1 MKVLG
6 DPFHNPGDDCYWM
19 GSSSRS
25 ICVCVSWELEKCSS
39 CLDIILLV
47 SWCSLPKS
55 ILSGGFLGVLH
66 SPWTIETIRSR
77 IKHGLVDQ
85 CFVAI
90 KTKRVLIAVL
100 LLLAQYLM
108 VLMVSCCFM
117 MFHPDENLITQLTL
131 VSSHRHH
138 EQPTNSCIYDHH
150 IYIYR
155 YESIYIYTSPE
166 ADRKMPPWD
175 YPILSHPWCFFN
187 ASMAI
192 ATLISLGLSWP
203 LSKQPPFGGGWCEPF
218 EWLVIRM
225 KGTTSEL
232 LVHRGDIH
240 HVMIIY
246 LDEIVSIHTQF
257 IVPSY
262 EIIWN
267 HYCCCD
273 FKKAYDTNL

>member
-150 IYIYR
+150 IYIYIDTSL
-155 YESIYIYTSPE
+155 YIYIHP
-166 ADRKMPPWD
+166 RKPTEKCHHGIIPS
-175 YPILSHPWCFFN
+175 YPIPGVFLMHRWRS
-187 ASMAI
+187 
-192 ATLISLGLSWP
+192 P
-203 LSKQPPFGGGWCEPF
+203 LSLVLAYHGPF
-218 EWLVIRM
+218 RN
-225 KGTTSEL
+225 SHL
-232 LVHRGDIH
+232 LGVDDVNRLSD
-240 HVMIIY
+240 
-246 LDEIVSIHTQF
+246 
-257 IVPSY
+257 
-262 EIIWN
+262 
-267 HYCCCD
+267 
-273 FKKAYDTNL
+273 